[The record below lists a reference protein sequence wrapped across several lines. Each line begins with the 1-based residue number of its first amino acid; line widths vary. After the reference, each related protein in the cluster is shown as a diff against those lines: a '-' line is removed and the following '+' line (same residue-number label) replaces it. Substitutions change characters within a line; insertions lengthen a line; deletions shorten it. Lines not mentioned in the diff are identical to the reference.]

1 MENFTDF
8 VYSRLNRGLT
18 QEKLFAN
25 NNLLHATLGLAG
37 ESFEAMKC
45 ITAEELT
52 SELGDICFYVA
63 ILKRELGLHE
73 WTIPTITD
81 KVNFNAVR
89 DLLDSSLELAE
100 LTKKYVFQERADL
113 AEKIKA
119 RVLVC
124 EDLLYESCRIFNL
137 SVEDCIGKCVEKL
150 TKRYPVEFT
159 AEQSK
164 NREV

>member
-8 VYSRLNRGLT
+8 VYSKLNRGLT
-18 QEKLFAN
+18 AEKLFAN
-25 NNLLHATLGLAG
+25 NNLLHAVLGLAG

-52 SELGDICFYVA
+52 SELGDIFFYLA
-63 ILKRELGLHE
+63 ILKRELSLNE
-73 WTIPTITD
+73 WTVPTITD

-100 LTKKYVFQERADL
+100 LTKKFVFQERVDL
-113 AEKIKA
+113 LEKIKA

-124 EDLLYESCRIFNL
+124 NNLLFESCRIFNL
-137 SVEDCIGKCVEKL
+137 SNEDCIGKCVDKL